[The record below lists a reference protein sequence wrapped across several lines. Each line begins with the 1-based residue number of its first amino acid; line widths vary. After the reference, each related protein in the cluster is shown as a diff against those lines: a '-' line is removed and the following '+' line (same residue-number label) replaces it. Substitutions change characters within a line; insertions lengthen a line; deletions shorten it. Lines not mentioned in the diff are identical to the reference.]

1 MNCSRM
7 PWVLSQRASTLSS
20 YGLIFLRQRLRL
32 ARSCFSIPLQT
43 DMIEDTA
50 VTKRS
55 SRRKYYHY
63 RRRGLPR
70 VPVALG
76 EGPVAL
82 GEAFPECNSRGRGSG
97 EVFTERH
104 ASTRGRHLF
113 FFKTHRAAGH
123 CGPLQP
129 PASPPPPPPPLP
141 PPRRSR
147 CARGGGRRPWAAAP
161 RPEGVATAVLGPR
174 RQALR
179 RRPRRRRK

>member
-113 FFKTHRAAGH
+113 FLKKPTGQPGTV
-123 CGPLQP
+123 GP
-129 PASPPPPPPPLP
+129 SSRPPL
-141 PPRRSR
+141 RR
-147 CARGGGRRPWAAAP
+147 RRLRLVDPAAP
-161 RPEGVATAVLGPR
+161 EEEGVVLGPPHLAR
-174 RQALR
+174 KEW
-179 RRPRRRRK
+179 RPLSLGRAVKP